1 LLLQEAQKEKLK
13 AALEAALLTA
23 QEFAGGI
30 EAWKLFEN
38 PFHQLKALERG
49 RNGDSKSEEE
59 RQSDEH
65 GRLHSHQHPHNLDA
79 T

>member
-1 LLLQEAQKEKLK
+1 LLLQEAQKERLK

-49 RNGDSKSEEE
+49 RNGGSVD
-59 RQSDEH
+59 
-65 GRLHSHQHPHNLDA
+65 HSHQHPHNLDA
-79 T
+79 S